1 MIKVWASLL
10 LVGIAL
16 FLSRIE
22 RARLE
27 SDIIIG
33 TVRAFVQLLAIGY
46 ILDYIFDL
54 RRVEYMLLLLTA
66 MVLVGAFTS
75 SRRAFRKRQG
85 FFMAALGL
93 GAGTALTI
101 GLMVALRIISTEPK
115 FLIPFSGMVIGNSM
129 RACSILFERLTSE
142 VRLSTPRIE
151 AALALGATTA
161 QAASAPMRASFRAS
175 MIPILDTVKVVGL
188 IQLPGAMTG
197 MLIAGARP
205 TEAIKYQIVIM
216 YMILCAVSITVSLV
230 LFLSRRMYFEP
241 GHRLADTI
249 AQ

>member
-1 MIKVWASLL
+1 MTKVWASLV

-16 FLSRIE
+16 FLSWIE

-27 SDIIIG
+27 SDIILG

-54 RRVEYMLLLLTA
+54 RRIEYMLLLLAA
-66 MVLVGAFTS
+66 MVIVGAFTS
-75 SRRAFRKRQG
+75 SRRAFRKRHG
-85 FFMAALGL
+85 FIIATLSL

-101 GLMVALRIISTEPK
+101 GMMVGLKIINTEPK

-142 VRLSTPRIE
+142 IRLSIPRIE
-151 AALALGATTA
+151 AALALGATSS
-161 QAASAPMRASFRAS
+161 QAGAGPMRASFRAS

-197 MLIAGARP
+197 MLIAGAKP

-230 LFLSRRMYFEP
+230 LILSRRMYFEA
-241 GHRLADTI
+241 GHRLAETI
-249 AQ
+249 